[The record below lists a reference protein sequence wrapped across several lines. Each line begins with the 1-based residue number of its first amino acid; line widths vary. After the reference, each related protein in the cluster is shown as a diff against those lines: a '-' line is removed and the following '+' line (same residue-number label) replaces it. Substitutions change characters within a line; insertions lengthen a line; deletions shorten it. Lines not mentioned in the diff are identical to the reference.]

1 METKV
6 RRFYFVKE
14 RFSSAIQYLFRFCS
28 PVKNETQNLCLDRFK
43 KRRFE
48 GSLMFLQAVTVQ
60 ISLQPCVAV
69 SHLCNRAKSSR
80 PVDDKIHRI

>member
-1 METKV
+1 MKLRICV
-6 RRFYFVKE
+6 LIDLK
-14 RFSSAIQYLFRFCS
+14 
-28 PVKNETQNLCLDRFK
+28 K

-69 SHLCNRAKSSR
+69 FHLFNRAKSSR